1 LNLVLG
7 FKKKKRDA
15 TGEQGEDPSEPADN
29 DDEIANMMFGGE
41 GGSEAQ
47 NALFER
53 KRVTI
58 KDPNQGSSDS
68 DSTDS
73 DSDDEDG
80 APSKGKKKAQPGL
93 SRKKSI
99 RMLEEQLEEN
109 LEDFLENKSNT
120 SAFQTVRGR
129 VMDLKD
135 QLVRLKEKEKEKEK
149 AKIQKN
155 AAANGQELTEEEIA
169 ALMFAEDDFG
179 ADKVG

>member
-1 LNLVLG
+1 LNTVLG

-15 TGEQGEDPSEPADN
+15 AGNDPTDN
-29 DDEIANMMFGGE
+29 DDDIANMMFGGE

-58 KDPNQGSSDS
+58 KDPNHGSSS

-80 APSKGKKKAQPGL
+80 ATSNEKKKGQPGSSRL

-99 RMLEEQLEEN
+99 RMLEGQLEEN

-120 SAFQTVRGR
+120 SAFQAVRER

-149 AKIQKN
+149 AKLQKN